1 MHLFLCT
8 ALQSDR
14 QTQPDTR
21 YKSYL
26 STHYNLIVS
35 KQPKAVA
42 AGAKTEIVENTQL
55 QQGWFSSSFFLSKY
69 QSKVIKGSVK
79 NYSYGNYFLFPTF
92 TFILGHVFLSGNL
105 APAKG

>member
-1 MHLFLCT
+1 MHVFLRT

-21 YKSYL
+21 YKSCL
-26 STHYNLIVS
+26 STHYYLIVS

-55 QQGWFSSSFFLSKY
+55 QQGCFFFFLLSFC
-69 QSKVIKGSVK
+69 QSIKVKSLKDLLKITHMEIIF
-79 NYSYGNYFLFPTF
+79 YFPLSLLF
-92 TFILGHVFLSGNL
+92 
-105 APAKG
+105 